1 MLARPGK
8 DDSANRLREAI
19 VSGHFMPNERLVEQ
33 DLVEF
38 LGANRANVRI
48 ALGKLEQEGL
58 VVSEPNRGAR
68 VRLVTDQEAIEI
80 SEARGVLEGLVARQ
94 AAERASDADR
104 QVLKDLT
111 AQMKAAYEEGD
122 LLGFSAINGHY
133 HSAIHRISGNT
144 TATRLLATL
153 KSQIVR
159 FQYRTIMLAGRAA
172 RSLQEH
178 VDITDAII
186 AGDGARAER
195 VMQDHLDQ
203 IIAALN
209 IAMTK
214 GDRSTA
220 ADH

>member
-8 DDSANRLREAI
+8 DDCVNRLRDAI

-33 DLVEF
+33 ELVEF

-48 ALGKLEQEGL
+48 ALGRLEQEGL

-80 SEARGVLEGLVARQ
+80 TEARGVLEGLVARQ
-94 AAERASDADR
+94 AAERATDADR
-104 QVLKDLT
+104 KALRDLT
-111 AQMKAAYEEGD
+111 ARMKAAYQEGD
-122 LLGFSAINGHY
+122 LLGFSAINGLY
-133 HSAIHRISGNT
+133 HAEIHRISGN
-144 TATRLLATL
+144 AVAARLLATL

-178 VDITDAII
+178 IEITDAIL
-186 AGDGARAER
+186 AGDGARAEKA
-195 VMQDHLDQ
+195 MQAHLDE
-203 IIAALN
+203 IVAALN
-209 IAMTK
+209 VAIAR
-214 GDRSTA
+214 GDRA
-220 ADH
+220 AGL